1 LRFLNN
7 KHLNNL
13 KEKLKREEYEKQFG
27 SKAGASNISS
37 NGGLEL
43 LMTMSNNTVNNAM
56 KKPKLG
62 LSAYSVQNVYQT
74 T

>member
-1 LRFLNN
+1 
-7 KHLNNL
+7 
-13 KEKLKREEYEKQFG
+13 
-27 SKAGASNISS
+27 
-37 NGGLEL
+37 
-43 LMTMSNNTVNNAM
+43 MTMSNNTVNNAM